1 MQVNLRKANALAK
14 SLQDEALKQSAEHAV
29 AFSIY
34 DTAPDFAGKVDA
46 AAQAMRTALE
56 DALALTE
63 AAYAVRALMGKAF
76 HTSGINDVLT
86 RKALLDRKEKL
97 LTQVFAYAPAA
108 SASDEVV
115 LAPRRFEAL
124 LAQHEA
130 AKTAGVRAAA
140 ADSVSVRVPRS
151 AYDGLEDALRDIRR
165 EKAEIADEL
174 LGLNAGHRI
183 TLPEAVVTLVERFK
197 LN

>member
-14 SLQDEALKQSAEHAV
+14 SLQDEALKQTAEHAV

-34 DTAPDFAGKVDA
+34 DTTPDFAGKVDA
-46 AAQAMRTALE
+46 AGQAMRTTLE

-97 LTQVFAYAPAA
+97 LSQVFMHAPAA
-108 SASDEVV
+108 TASDDVA

-130 AKTAGVRAAA
+130 AKTAGVRVTAAETF
-140 ADSVSVRVPRS
+140 SVRVPRS

-165 EKAEIADEL
+165 EKAEITDEL
-174 LGLNAGHRI
+174 LGLNTGHRI
-183 TLPEAVVTLVERFK
+183 TLPETVVALIERFK